1 MVQLI
6 ECIPLSEN
14 GDVGRFVEF
23 YEKKIK
29 EGELNKYV
37 KFNKTKGKVRLLKDE
52 GEQFQELKKEEE
64 KMGLVELALMIRGKK
79 DQHGDFLKALQQKY
93 GGEGKKKKAEKI
105 ASSNKKG
112 EKTTKKKTV

>member
-14 GDVGRFVEF
+14 GDVGRFIEF
-23 YEKKIK
+23 YERKIK

-52 GEQFQELKKEEE
+52 GE
-64 KMGLVELALMIRGKK
+64 
-79 DQHGDFLKALQQKY
+79 
-93 GGEGKKKKAEKI
+93 
-105 ASSNKKG
+105 
-112 EKTTKKKTV
+112 